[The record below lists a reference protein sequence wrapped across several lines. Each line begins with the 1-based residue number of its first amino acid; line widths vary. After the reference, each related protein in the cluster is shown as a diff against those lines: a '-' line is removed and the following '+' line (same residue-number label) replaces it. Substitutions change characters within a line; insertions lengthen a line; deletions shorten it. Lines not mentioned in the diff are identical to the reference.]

1 MLIDRRLLKHF
12 DTVLLSL
19 VLILLVVSCVILYSA
34 GYDSDPRKISLFGFS
49 FIVQSGTMF
58 RQMCYGIFG
67 LVVAFV
73 MLWIPPSFWLRWAYL
88 WYGGAVITLL
98 LVLLVGVVVN
108 GSRRWL
114 PLGGFSLQPSELVK
128 LSMVFLMARYISHN
142 LPENRDGYRL
152 KELIVP
158 GILILLPMIFVMKQ
172 PDLGTALVI
181 GGIGFLMLFITGIQK
196 RILYVAVIVG
206 IVGGVYSWNHLH
218 DYQKNRIL
226 VLIDSNNDPLGSGY
240 HILQSKIAI
249 GSGQLVGK
257 GYLQGTQSHLEFLP
271 EHTTDFIFSVLGEE
285 WGFVGSSVVILLY
298 FILITRLLALA
309 SKVRDTGLS
318 LVVLGITSMLA
329 IHAIIN
335 IGMVLGIFPVVGIPL
350 PLFSYGGSS
359 LITLLSSIGIVLGIG
374 MRRYG

>member
-181 GGIGFLMLFITGIQK
+181 GGIGFLML
-196 RILYVAVIVG
+196 
-206 IVGGVYSWNHLH
+206 
-218 DYQKNRIL
+218 YQKNRIL